1 MNIGPLMRSLMGDTR
16 PGEPRALELKTGQIV
31 RGTVLSV
38 SEDGQEAVIQV
49 QGVKLH
55 AALETPL
62 RQGETTLLQV
72 QQPSADGL
80 AVLKPV
86 GSNTAAPMSAA
97 SLANALSA
105 MGLEDTAG
113 NRELVQM
120 MRASGLPLTKES
132 LQTLQQLTLH
142 KPAAVP
148 MSEWIQAAGIALGR
162 GLPLTGETVAGLHQA
177 VFGPPLHE
185 LISTLDELLGNV
197 VRSAV
202 GNGAKVAAGNR
213 VVPDQ
218 AQGQMATG
226 QPSAQGGNAASGQ
239 APAASASSTAHSAA
253 AAGNPA
259 GGQAAAQTAQ
269 GGQAAM
275 LSAAAPSVEALAG
288 KLQQVLHELRAAMS
302 PPGGAAA
309 AERGA
314 ASPPPQS
321 PAGAPTAAAGSAAA
335 HAAAA
340 AAPAAQ
346 AHAQGEAPPGASPA
360 LTRPAPEAEPWVG
373 RVLKLLGAEHEQQV
387 LRAAPSSAQE
397 APPAAG
403 AAQRAAAGGAEAPG
417 GSGQAGSAPAAA
429 PDNAAAPRGE
439 VASGTL
445 QASAGAATGGAD
457 RAAAAVPGA
466 QTHGAAAAS
475 AAAQQ
480 AGALPEAAARETLKG
495 VLLQLLA
502 ADDVPAPLQEA
513 ARQLVHQLTGQQL
526 LLNTDRTAPFAQ
538 VTLFL
543 PFVGADGEQTAAV
556 HIESRRGRKGELD
569 AANCRLWFDLQ
580 MKSLGLIMLD
590 VQVLD
595 KKVMLK
601 IYTEA
606 ETTGQFLESREAEV
620 QEALHTAG
628 YQLVSLKSDLLPS
641 VEPETMG
648 ANEPG
653 SPFSYT
659 PTTYKGVDYRV

>member
-1 MNIGPLMRSLMGDTR
+1 MNIGPLMRSLMGDSR
-16 PGEPRALELKTGQIV
+16 PGEPRALELKMGQIV

-97 SLANALSA
+97 SLANALAA
-105 MGLEDTAG
+105 MGLEDTAA

-132 LQTLQQLTLH
+132 LHTLQQLTLH
-142 KPAAVP
+142 KPQAVP

-162 GLPLTGETVAGLHQA
+162 GLPLTGEAVAGLHQA

-185 LISTLDELLGNV
+185 LLTTLEELLSNL
-197 VRSAV
+197 VRSAE
-202 GNGAKVAAGNR
+202 GNGAKEAAGNR
-213 VVPDQ
+213 AVPAQ
-218 AQGQMATG
+218 AQGQAWAG
-226 QPSAQGGNAASGQ
+226 PPSAQTGNAVSGQ
-239 APAASASSTAHSAA
+239 AHAGSASSPSAHAA
-253 AAGNPA
+253 ATAASPA
-259 GGQAAAQTAQ
+259 GGLPSGQAAQ

-275 LSAAAPSVEALAG
+275 QSAGPSAEALAG
-288 KLQQVLHELRAAMS
+288 KLQQVLQELRAAIS
-302 PPGGAAA
+302 LPGGAAA
-309 AERGA
+309 AERA
-314 ASPPPQS
+314 TASSAPQQS
-321 PAGAPTAAAGSAAA
+321 PAAAAGTAAAMP
-335 HAAAA
+335 AA

-346 AHAQGEAPPGASPA
+346 AQAQGEVPAGPSPA
-360 LTRPAPEAEPWVG
+360 LLTRPAPEAEPWVG
-373 RVLKLLGAEHEQQV
+373 RMLKLLGAEHEQQV

-403 AAQRAAAGGAEAPG
+403 AAQRAAAGGPEAPG

-429 PDNAAAPRGE
+429 PDQAPAAALRGE
-439 VASGTL
+439 AASGTQ
-445 QASAGAATGGAD
+445 QAASTGAAAGGAGQ
-457 RAAAAVPGA
+457 AAPGA
-466 QTHGAAAAS
+466 QAHGAAAAS
-475 AAAQQ
+475 AVAQQ
-480 AGALPEAAARETLKG
+480 AGVLPEAAARETLKG

-543 PFVGADGEQTAAV
+543 PFIGEDGEQTAAV

-590 VQVLD
+590 VQVMD

-606 ETTGQFLESREAEV
+606 ETTAQFLESREEEV
-620 QEALHTAG
+620 QEALQTAG
-628 YQLVSLKSDLLPS
+628 YQLVSLKSGLLPS

-659 PTTYKGVDYRV
+659 PTTYKGVDYRI

>member
-1 MNIGPLMRSLMGDTR
+1 MNIGPLLRSLMGDSR
-16 PGEPRALELKTGQIV
+16 PGEPRALELKTGQVV

-38 SEDGQEAVIQV
+38 SENGQEAVIQV

-86 GSNTAAPMSAA
+86 SSNSAAPMSAA
-97 SLANALSA
+97 LMAGALAD
-105 MGLEDTAG
+105 MGLEDTAA

-132 LQTLQQLTLH
+132 LQNLQQSTLH
-142 KPAAVP
+142 KPASVP
-148 MSEWIQAAGIALGR
+148 LSEWIQTAGIALGR
-162 GLPLTGETVAGLHQA
+162 GLPLTGETVASLHQA
-177 VFGPPLHE
+177 VFGAPLHE
-185 LISTLDELLGNV
+185 LLSTLEEILGNMN
-197 VRSAV
+197 RSAG
-202 GNGAKVAAGNR
+202 GNAAKEGAANA
-213 VVPDQ
+213 VPLQ
-218 AQGQMATG
+218 AQGQVMTG
-226 QPSAQGGNAASGQ
+226 QLSTNAVGTVSLPANAAAAPPAAYSSGAAVNLAAGQNAPQMAQSGQ
-239 APAASASSTAHSAA
+239 AFVTS
-253 AAGNPA
+253 
-259 GGQAAAQTAQ
+259 GGGAT
-269 GGQAAM
+269 
-275 LSAAAPSVEALAG
+275 EALLA
-288 KLQQVLHELRAAMS
+288 KLQQVLQELRGAISAPQAQGGATAADRAAVS
-302 PPGGAAA
+302 TPPQGTAAAPSAAFGATAAA
-309 AERGA
+309 A
-314 ASPPPQS
+314 PP
-321 PAGAPTAAAGSAAA
+321 
-335 HAAAA
+335 AAAA
-340 AAPAAQ
+340 AAPAAAQ
-346 AHAQGEAPPGASPA
+346 AQAQAQGEVPAGPSPA
-360 LTRPAPEAEPWVG
+360 LTRPATEAEPWVG

-387 LRAAPSSAQE
+387 LRAAPGSAQE

-403 AAQRAAAGGAEAPG
+403 AAGQRGEAAGLAQPPG
-417 GSGQAGSAPAAA
+417 
-429 PDNAAAPRGE
+429 
-439 VASGTL
+439 
-445 QASAGAATGGAD
+445 AGAAAGGAD
-457 RAAAAVPGA
+457 RAAATAAPGA
-466 QTHGAAAAS
+466 PQGPGTAAVNAP
-475 AAAQQ
+475 
-480 AGALPEAAARETLKG
+480 PEAAARESLKG

-513 ARQLVHQLTGQQL
+513 ARQLVLQLTGQQL

-569 AANCRLWFDLQ
+569 ASNCRLWFDLQ

-606 ETTGQFLESREAEV
+606 ETTGQFLESRQEDI

-648 ANEPG
+648 GSEPG

>member
-1 MNIGPLMRSLMGDTR
+1 MNIGPLMRSLMGDSR

-97 SLANALSA
+97 SLANALAA
-105 MGLEDTAG
+105 MGLEDTAA

-132 LQTLQQLTLH
+132 LHTLQQLTLH
-142 KPAAVP
+142 KPQAVP

-185 LISTLDELLGNV
+185 LLTTLEELLSNL
-197 VRSAV
+197 VRSAE
-202 GNGAKVAAGNR
+202 GNGAKEAAGNR
-213 VVPDQ
+213 AVPAQ
-218 AQGQMATG
+218 AQGQAWAG
-226 QPSAQGGNAASGQ
+226 QPSAQTGNAVSGQ
-239 APAASASSTAHSAA
+239 AHDGNASSFSAHAA
-253 AAGNPA
+253 AATAGSPSGGLPA
-259 GGQAAAQTAQ
+259 GQAAQ

-275 LSAAAPSVEALAG
+275 PNAGSSAEALVG
-288 KLQQVLHELRAAMS
+288 KLQQVLQELRAAIS

-314 ASPPPQS
+314 ASSAPQQS
-321 PAGAPTAAAGSAAA
+321 PAAAAGTAAAMP
-335 HAAAA
+335 AAA

-346 AHAQGEAPPGASPA
+346 AQAQGEVPAGPSPA
-360 LTRPAPEAEPWVG
+360 LLTRPAPEAEPWVG

-429 PDNAAAPRGE
+429 PDHAPAAALRGE
-439 VASGTL
+439 AASGTL
-445 QASAGAATGGAD
+445 QAASTGAAAGGAGQ
-457 RAAAAVPGA
+457 AAPGA
-466 QTHGAAAAS
+466 QAHGAAV
-475 AAAQQ
+475 AQQ
-480 AGALPEAAARETLKG
+480 AGVLPEAAARETLKG

-543 PFVGADGEQTAAV
+543 PFIGEDGEQTAAV

-601 IYTEA
+601 IYAEA
-606 ETTGQFLESREAEV
+606 ETTGQFLESREEEV
-620 QEALHTAG
+620 QEALQTAG
-628 YQLVSLKSDLLPS
+628 YQLVSLKSGLLPS

-659 PTTYKGVDYRV
+659 PTTYKGVDYRI